1 MDEFARRP
9 VDERRAFF
17 AETAAR
23 RDLTPLIVE
32 KDFWVCWTLR
42 RLMGVP
48 ELAGVLTF
56 KGGTSL
62 SKAFGI
68 IKRFSEDIDLTINR
82 AAPLLGE
89 VASPMASEISGK
101 ERERRG
107 KALSAAAQEWVA
119 AILLPT
125 LEQAIGEALGTRE
138 GWSIEPDPDDGD
150 RQTVLFN
157 YPASSGYGLDYGNNY
172 GGRTGY
178 VQPRIKL
185 EFGARGDPEPVERRD
200 ILPYVAEDFPGEV
213 PDAATAIPTLALERT
228 YWEKATILHALHHSR
243 KLRPGLSRHYYD
255 VFMLDAAGITE
266 RALAE
271 RDLLE
276 QVVRNKTL
284 LFADAKASY
293 GTAQVGTLRL
303 AVTDAMHDELAAD
316 YAAMA
321 EMFMEVPPTFEE
333 LVSRLADLEARINGA
348 G

>member
-125 LEQAIGEALGTRE
+125 LAQAIEEALGTSE
-138 GWSIEPDPDDGD
+138 GWNIEPDPDDRD
-150 RQTVLFN
+150 RQTILFN
-157 YPASSGYGLDYGNNY
+157 YPASSGYGLEYGNTN

-185 EFGARGDPEPVERRD
+185 EFGARGDPEPVEQRD
-200 ILPYVAEDFPGEV
+200 VLPYVAEDFPGEV
-213 PDAATAIPTLALERT
+213 PDAVTAVPTLALERT
-228 YWEKATILHALHHSR
+228 YWEKATILHALHHSG

-255 VFMLDAAGITE
+255 VFMLDAAGVTE

-276 QVVRNKTL
+276 QVVRNKSL

-293 GTAQVGTLRL
+293 GTAQLGTLRL
-303 AVTDAMHDELAAD
+303 AVTDAMRDELAAD

-321 EMFMEVPPTFEE
+321 EMFMEEPPSFEE
-333 LVSRLADLEARINGA
+333 LISRLADLEARINAA

>member
-9 VDERRAFF
+9 ADERRAFF

-125 LEQAIGEALGTRE
+125 LEQAIERPWAPAKAGASNPIPMTGIGRPSCSTTLL
-138 GWSIEPDPDDGD
+138 
-150 RQTVLFN
+150 RQAMVSTTATIMAGA
-157 YPASSGYGLDYGNNY
+157 PATCSRGSNSNSGRGAIPNHSSGGTFYPMSPRTFRARFLTRQQRYRRWRSSGHT
-172 GGRTGY
+172 GRRRRSCMRCTTAANCGQ
-178 VQPRIKL
+178 V
-185 EFGARGDPEPVERRD
+185 FRGTTTTCSCSM
-200 ILPYVAEDFPGEV
+200 LPG
-213 PDAATAIPTLALERT
+213 
-228 YWEKATILHALHHSR
+228 SR
-243 KLRPGLSRHYYD
+243 SGH
-255 VFMLDAAGITE
+255 
-266 RALAE
+266 
-271 RDLLE
+271 
-276 QVVRNKTL
+276 
-284 LFADAKASY
+284 
-293 GTAQVGTLRL
+293 
-303 AVTDAMHDELAAD
+303 
-316 YAAMA
+316 
-321 EMFMEVPPTFEE
+321 
-333 LVSRLADLEARINGA
+333 
-348 G
+348 